1 MADVG
6 IAIPLSSRMTVPMNA
21 TGLSSPVSMQGL
33 EYAECPPNDAVIDN
47 FASMQQ
53 HEPCLTKQSHVAQ
66 EIVII
71 LVQII
76 AFDDEDT
83 LWREHTSEAGDV
95 FSYRNAD
102 PDMYGEG
109 KDYVEFSVVMSMERI
124 KITTHERQF
133 FT

>member
-6 IAIPLSSRMTVPMNA
+6 IAITLSSRMTVPMNV
-21 TGLSSPVSMQGL
+21 TGLSSPASMQGL

-53 HEPCLTKQSHVAQ
+53 HEPCLKKQSHVAQ

-76 AFDDEDT
+76 TFDDEDT

-95 FSYRNAD
+95 FSYRNTD